1 MSANIIVVVCVVIGS
16 LVDIT
21 GVLVRGLLIN
31 DTTDIMEDIGGTR
44 VDDMATMVDV
54 VDIDT
59 LGDISILVD
68 DIGILAM
75 GDVNIL
81 VDDIGTLVNV
91 GILIGILVDNGTLD
105 NDTIVLVDV
114 TGILV
119 TIVLTLFGEGDS
131 STSIKIINNY

>member
-1 MSANIIVVVCVVIGS
+1 
-16 LVDIT
+16 
-21 GVLVRGLLIN
+21 
-31 DTTDIMEDIGGTR
+31 
-44 VDDMATMVDV
+44 MVDV

-68 DIGILAM
+68 NICTL
-75 GDVNIL
+75 GD
-81 VDDIGTLVNV
+81 GS
-91 GILIGILVDNGTLD
+91 ILIGIRGTLD
-105 NDTIVLVDV
+105 NFTIVLVDV

>member
-1 MSANIIVVVCVVIGS
+1 MIGS

-31 DTTDIMEDIGGTR
+31 DTTDDIGGTR
-44 VDDMATMVDV
+44 VDGIATIVDV

-105 NDTIVLVDV
+105 NGTIVLVDV

-131 STSIKIINNY
+131 IKIINNC

>member
-68 DIGILAM
+68 NICTL
-75 GDVNIL
+75 GD
-81 VDDIGTLVNV
+81 GS
-91 GILIGILVDNGTLD
+91 ILIGIRGTLD
-105 NDTIVLVDV
+105 NVTIVLVDV

-119 TIVLTLFGEGDS
+119 TIVLTLFGESDS